1 MMAFERVCFVMVITG
16 LIVLVVAS
24 VAFLSL

>member
-1 MMAFERVCFVMVITG
+1 MTAFEQACVVVVTTG

-24 VAFLSL
+24 VTLFVF

>member
-1 MMAFERVCFVMVITG
+1 MMAFERVCLVMVMTG

-24 VAFLSL
+24 VAFLML